1 MARGDGDIVEQ
12 AKTLTYLG
20 KSQVQYIDN
29 PGAAYCLYAQL
40 LEQAEAKS
48 LATQPSQQ
56 TSQAKRYWQECRELI
71 EKRLAS
77 GEEINPEEDSWL
89 YEAKKK

>member
-1 MARGDGDIVEQ
+1 M
-12 AKTLTYLG
+12 K
-20 KSQVQYIDN
+20 YIRN

-40 LEQAEAKS
+40 LERAEAKS
-48 LATQPSQQ
+48 SAKKP
-56 TSQAKRYWQECRELI
+56 SQAKQYWQECRELI

-89 YEAKKK
+89 YQAKKK